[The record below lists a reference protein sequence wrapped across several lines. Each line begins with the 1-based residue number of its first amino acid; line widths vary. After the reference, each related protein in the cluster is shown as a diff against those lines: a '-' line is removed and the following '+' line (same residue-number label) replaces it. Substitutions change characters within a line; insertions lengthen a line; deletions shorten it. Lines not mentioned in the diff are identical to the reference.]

1 MECDNKMAAKK
12 YGRGRRVSGGVG
24 GEYYRV
30 DEGVGK
36 NLQGRWP
43 EIFTQE
49 LSIASDRNTKLNKK
63 ISLATGCR
71 YTKRKLK

>member
-1 MECDNKMAAKK
+1 MDGGQESE
-12 YGRGRRVSGGVG
+12 RGMLVVNII
-24 GEYYRV
+24 GE
-30 DEGVGK
+30 DEGAQGDGE